1 MLRREF
7 LNCIAG
13 ITVYGLSPASIARQR
28 TVNIGVVGGGIVGAS
43 IALNLAQA
51 GANVTLFEKAGPAKG
66 ATQNSFGFVNP
77 FDLDKHYQALR
88 LQSLLAYRDL
98 DTPLQLGIT
107 WGGYINWANDPAEGE
122 VVREYAATLD
132 GTVDAVRMLT
142 ADDFHAISP
151 AIVPG
156 TISAAFFSAL
166 GGHLDPVWVTYR
178 LLDRARS
185 YGAKLVFPC
194 EVDGLEFRRS
204 RLTGIATQQGKFSLD
219 RLVIA
224 AGVDTP
230 HVLSMAGFDLH
241 LRHSPGILAHSVPIP
256 ELTKIVYD
264 GPGGM
269 EFKQMANGRI
279 VGTDHLEAPDILA
292 HSEIRQHVTDFP
304 DPSVRV
310 AHGTR
315 VLQRIATVLPGAR
328 GAILD
333 SLTLGFRPMPVDGFP
348 VVGVVPGAPDVYV
361 AVTHSGVTLAPILG
375 RYVAEEVLNE
385 SRVEALAPYR
395 PARFAGKPS
404 SA

>member
-1 MLRREF
+1 MRRREV
-7 LNCIAG
+7 LGGIAALS
-13 ITVYGLSPASIARQR
+13 VCGLSSGLSAQPRSLN
-28 TVNIGVVGGGIVGAS
+28 VGVVGGGIVGAS
-43 IALNLAQA
+43 IALHLAQA
-51 GANVTLFEKAGPAKG
+51 GANVTLFEAAGPAKG

-88 LQSLLAYRDL
+88 LRSLLAYRDL
-98 DTPLQLGIT
+98 DTLLQLGIT

-122 VVREYAATLD
+122 VVRAYAATLD
-132 GTVDAVRMLT
+132 GTEDAVRMLT

-151 AIVPG
+151 AITPG
-156 TISAAFFSAL
+156 PISAAFFSSL
-166 GGHLDPVWVTYR
+166 GGHVDPVWVTYR

-185 YGAKLVFPC
+185 YGAKLLYPC
-194 EVDGLEFRRS
+194 EVYGLEFRNA
-204 RLTGIATQQGKFSLD
+204 RLTGIATKQGQFALD

-230 HVLSMAGFDLH
+230 RVLAMAGFDLH

-279 VGTDHLEAPDILA
+279 VGTDHLEAPDTPV
-292 HSEIRQHVTDFP
+292 HKEIREHVIDFP
-304 DPSVRV
+304 DRSMRL

-315 VLQRIATVLPGAR
+315 VLQRIASVLPGAR

-333 SLTLGFRPMPVDGFP
+333 RLTLGFRPMPTDGFP
-348 VVGVVPGAPDVYV
+348 VVGAVPGAAGVYV

-375 RYVAEEVLNE
+375 RYVAEEVLTD
-385 SRVEALAPYR
+385 SRIDALAPYR
-395 PARFAGKPS
+395 PTRFAGGPRPG
-404 SA
+404 